1 MADQG
6 AKDMVEK
13 SPMNSDDIRRFRS
26 TLEATIER
34 FGLEPLTAIQ
44 LDLLV
49 DHYALVCKWNHHI
62 NLTRITKPDQSAR
75 LHYAES
81 LFGGLFLGVARN
93 LLDLGS
99 GPGFPA
105 VPLAVLRSDL
115 LVTALE
121 ASQKKALFLN
131 EVKEALHLSNF
142 SVARAR
148 IEEFDWKTYDLL
160 TSRALDR
167 AEETLGSV
175 AARLRPRQRLM
186 LYCAPDLIE
195 KLAGEPGGDFATE
208 VHPIPQSE
216 SRVVALLS
224 KM

>member
-1 MADQG
+1 MAEQG
-6 AKDMVEK
+6 AGAGKT
-13 SPMNSDDIRRFRS
+13 PMNSDDILRFRS
-26 TLEATIER
+26 TLEATVES
-34 FGLEPLTAIQ
+34 FGLEPLTAAQ
-44 LDLLV
+44 LDRLV
-49 DHYALVCKWNHHI
+49 EHYAMVCKWNRQI

-81 LFGGLFLGVARN
+81 LFGGLFLGEART

-99 GPGFPA
+99 GAGFPG
-105 VPLAVLRSDL
+105 VPLAVLRSDV

-121 ASQKKALFLN
+121 SSQKKALFLN
-131 EVKEALHLSNF
+131 EVKDALDLPNF

-160 TSRALDR
+160 TCRALDR
-167 AEETLGSV
+167 AEEILGSV
-175 AARLRPRQRLM
+175 AARLRPPQRLM

-195 KLAGEPGGDFATE
+195 ELAGEPASEYTTE
-208 VHPIPQSE
+208 VHRIPQSE